1 MSLAHSSHIGLGSC
15 LRRLRDC
22 MFWPGMSAQMKDFMG
37 QCDICLTR
45 RDSQVQ
51 EPLLQHEVPPRPW
64 AKVAADICF
73 HSGRTL
79 LVVVDYFSNFIEVDS
94 LSSETS
100 KSAIRSPIATFNRFG
115 VPDSLV
121 TDNGPCFASSEFAK
135 FVDQWNFQHI
145 TLSPRYPQSNGK
157 AENAVRTVKRLFTK
171 CHAAG
176 VSEFQALLELV

>member
-1 MSLAHSSHIGLGSC
+1 
-15 LRRLRDC
+15 
-22 MFWPGMSAQMKDFMG
+22 MKDFVG
-37 QCDICLTR
+37 QCDVCLTH
-45 RDSQVQ
+45 RDL

-73 HSGRTL
+73 HSGRAL

-100 KSAIRSPIATFNRFG
+100 KSVIRSLMALHRFG

-135 FVDQWNFQHI
+135 FVTFSMLLRVPVTRKVMVRPRMPFVLLNVCSRSVESLVSVSSR
-145 TLSPRYPQSNGK
+145 LSWIGVILR
-157 AENAVRTVKRLFTK
+157 VRAWIR
-171 CHAAG
+171 
-176 VSEFQALLELV
+176 ALHNVF

>member
-1 MSLAHSSHIGLGSC
+1 
-15 LRRLRDC
+15 
-22 MFWPGMSAQMKDFMG
+22 MKDFVG
-37 QCDICLTR
+37 QCDVCLTQ

-51 EPLLQHEVPPRPW
+51 GPLLQHEVPPRPL

-94 LSSETS
+94 LSSEIS
-100 KSAIRSPIATFNRFG
+100 KSAIRSLMATFSRFG

-121 TDNGPCFASSEFAK
+121 TDNGLCFASSEFAK

-145 TLSPRYPQSNGK
+145 TSSPRYPQSNGK
-157 AENAVRTVKRLFTK
+157 AENAVRTVKP
-171 CHAAG
+171 
-176 VSEFQALLELV
+176 